1 MPAEPKSGQ
10 RGEWACCAKNC
21 PSFSCSTTGSAAP
34 APLHPFPPRGSRRY
48 KLWAG
53 MVGVTPLPVAPKLC
67 SLHFSP
73 DQYKQTGI
81 GRTSPG
87 TLIRGDRTKPRKLR
101 KDALPSL
108 FYDSDGET
116 FEMVPVTVPACS
128 DEDPDDVHCSVLG
141 DLQSVGMEGQ
151 GNVLLSEEE
160 TGRNCNYR
168 PHCNGVTQQRCRQ
181 YVNYGHKVDVGVCDS
196 PRAGSEVSRTLQE
209 NGRFGNDA
217 HGCNFC
223 GESFSSCLNLGSHLR
238 VHRTFPLKCHS
249 CGLCLSN
256 HWKLNQ
262 HLKVHGRGFPV
273 RRASCVST
281 PVGSCELQLRTPSS
295 PECRDCGRRFE
306 SQFWLAMHSQ
316 VHSASWQKAQERVLL
331 RRKESSEKA
340 AFHQP
345 ITAILQG
352 SFSVLTQ
359 SPLFHSGDIL
369 RKGNPVE
376 ADMSQLIAQNIPSG
390 NSISYGSTLPPK
402 APEIPPSRTDHPKDF
417 KQYWLNIEHTALES
431 RPKTLL
437 KICPFDPRRKARDSN
452 ITNMG
457 FVKKVY
463 LCEENMETALLSDE
477 KNKVNLERRTEKP
490 AAHKDRGSLESRR
503 LVPKAPEKPRVNPPY
518 LSLSSLTARRCSD
531 CGGRFTWPH
540 SLALHRRKRHRRRS
554 SSKQECQCGRLFGS
568 RLDLLHHELGHVRSG
583 HYICC
588 QCGTLCKRSTRLLSH
603 WQKHHGNRPLLKCV
617 CGLTFKRIE
626 NFVWHLLRNKA

>member
-10 RGEWACCAKNC
+10 RGEWVCCAKNC
-21 PSFSCSTTGSAAP
+21 PSFSCSTAGSAVP

-48 KLWAG
+48 MLWAG

-87 TLIRGDRTKPRKLR
+87 APIRGDHTKPRKLR

-116 FEMVPVTVPACS
+116 FEI
-128 DEDPDDVHCSVLG
+128 G

-151 GNVLLSEEE
+151 GNVLLSEVE

-181 YVNYGHKVDVGVCDS
+181 YVNYAHTVDVGVCDS
-196 PRAGSEVSRTLQE
+196 PRAGNEVSRTLQE
-209 NGRFGNDA
+209 SGRFGKDA

-223 GESFSSCLNLGSHLR
+223 GASFPSCLNLGSHLR
-238 VHRTFPLKCHS
+238 VHHAFPLKCHS

-273 RRASCVST
+273 RKASCVST

-295 PECRDCGRRFE
+295 LECRDCGRRFE

-369 RKGNPVE
+369 RKGNPVKAE
-376 ADMSQLIAQNIPSG
+376 MSQLFAQNIPS
-390 NSISYGSTLPPK
+390 
-402 APEIPPSRTDHPKDF
+402 
-417 KQYWLNIEHTALES
+417 
-431 RPKTLL
+431 
-437 KICPFDPRRKARDSN
+437 
-452 ITNMG
+452 
-457 FVKKVY
+457 
-463 LCEENMETALLSDE
+463 ENMETALLSDE
-477 KNKVNLERRTEKP
+477 KNKVNLERRTEKA
-490 AAHKDRGSLESRR
+490 AAHKDRGSLESGR

-554 SSKQECQCGRLFGS
+554 SSKQECQCGRLFGR

-588 QCGTLCKRSTRLLSH
+588 QCGALCKRSTRLLSH